1 MVNKIQVYHSSDT
14 NILVWDMLVSV
25 LVLTLALSQFTA
37 LHTAFCLLIA
47 IGITVVIVAVW
58 HTRVGFWLVSAVFSA
73 LWGGLA
79 YGITALFTEDAI
91 WQWMVFGLA
100 VLVALGSH
108 LLARRYTQNIEEV

>member
-1 MVNKIQVYHSSDT
+1 MNKIQVYHSSDT

-73 LWGGLA
+73 FWGGLA